1 MFTKSLPVLMLLA
14 VAAAT
19 NALAQD
25 YPTKPVAIV
34 VPFPPGGPS
43 DILARNLAV
52 AMGPALKQQIIVEN
66 SGGAGGTIGINKVAK
81 ARPDGYTILLMH
93 IGMST
98 APALYRKLPYD
109 TINDFEPI
117 GQVADVPMVLVA
129 KKALPP
135 NNFMEFL
142 AYAKANKD
150 KLTYGNAGLGSS
162 SHLCG
167 MLFMSAIETEFTN
180 VSYKGNAPAL
190 SDLVGGQIDLMC
202 DQTSTTTSQIS
213 AGTIKA
219 YGVTSKTRVASLSNV
234 PTLNEQGLRGFEVV
248 IWNALYAP
256 KGTPK
261 AALDKL
267 VFALQS
273 ALADPIFRSRLS
285 ELGAE
290 PVAVEKARPEALR
303 AFLKSEIERWGPIIK
318 KAGVYAD

>member
-1 MFTKSLPVLMLLA
+1 MKIRPS
-14 VAAAT
+14 
-19 NALAQD
+19 NNSIAL
-25 YPTKPVAIV
+25 
-34 VPFPPGGPS
+34 
-43 DILARNLAV
+43 N
-52 AMGPALKQQIIVEN
+52 
-66 SGGAGGTIGINKVAK
+66 
-81 ARPDGYTILLMH
+81 
-93 IGMST
+93 
-98 APALYRKLPYD
+98 RKLPYD

-135 NNFMEFL
+135 NSLKEFL
-142 AYAKANKD
+142 VYAKANKD

-180 VSYKGNAPAL
+180 ISFKGNAPAL
-190 SDLVGGQIDLMC
+190 SDLVGGHIDFMC

-213 AGTIKA
+213 AGTIKV

-290 PVAVEKARPEALR
+290 PVPVEKARPEALR
-303 AFLKSEIERWGPIIK
+303 AFLRSEIERWGPIIK

>member
-1 MFTKSLPVLMLLA
+1 MLTASLRVLMLLA
-14 VAAAT
+14 VAATT

-25 YPTKPVAIV
+25 YPTKPVTIV

-52 AMGPALKQQIIVEN
+52 AMGAALKQQIIVEN

-117 GQVADVPMVLVA
+117 GQVADAPMVLVA

-135 NNFMEFL
+135 NNFKEFL

-167 MLFMSAIETEFTN
+167 MLFMSAIETEFTII
-180 VSYKGNAPAL
+180 SYKGNAPAL
-190 SDLVGGQIDLMC
+190 SDLIGGQIDVMC
-202 DQTSTTTSQIS
+202 DQTSTTTPQIN
-213 AGTIKA
+213 AGTLKV
-219 YGVTSKTRVASLSNV
+219 YGVTSKTRVASLPNI
-234 PTLNEQGLRGFEVV
+234 PTLNEAGLASFEVV
-248 IWNALYAP
+248 IWNGLYVP
-256 KGTPK
+256 KGTPQS
-261 AALDKL
+261 AIDKL
-267 VFALQS
+267 VVALQT
-273 ALADPIFRSRLS
+273 ALANSTFRSRLS
-285 ELGAE
+285 ELGLE
-290 PVAVEKARPEALR
+290 PVPVEKARPEDLR